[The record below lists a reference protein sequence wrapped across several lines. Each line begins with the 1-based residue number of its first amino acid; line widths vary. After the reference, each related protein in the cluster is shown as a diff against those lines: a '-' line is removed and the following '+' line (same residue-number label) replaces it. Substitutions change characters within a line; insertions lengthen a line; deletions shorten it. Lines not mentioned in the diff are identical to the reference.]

1 MSRAVWEQEIANYCP
16 GVGKG
21 RLYSAEEIE
30 EILVRR
36 KDVCGC
42 PE

>member
-1 MSRAVWEQEIANYCP
+1 MDKTVWEREVALYCP

-30 EILVRR
+30 EILAKQ
-36 KDVCGC
+36 KDVS
-42 PE
+42 